1 MTIKMIAAGLLFLTS
16 IATGIWLS
24 KTGRPL
30 NAWLFNIH
38 KLISLASAI
47 FAFLAIYERAKFVTM
62 DARFIV
68 IVVALVIFFLIV
80 FATGAFL
87 SFEKPQPGFVLI
99 LHKFFPVLILIF
111 SIALGYFFKQKI

>member
-1 MTIKMIAAGLLFLTS
+1 MTIKIIAAGLLFLIS

-24 KTGRPL
+24 RNGKPL
-30 NAWLFNIH
+30 NPWIFNIH
-38 KLISLASAI
+38 KLISLATAI
-47 FAFLAIYERAKFVTM
+47 FASLAIYELVKTVAM
-62 DARFIV
+62 DARVIV

-87 SFEKPQPGFVLI
+87 SFEKPQPDFVLI

-111 SIALGYFFKQKI
+111 SIALGYLFKQKI

>member
-1 MTIKMIAAGLLFLTS
+1 MTIKMIAAGLLFLIS

-38 KLISLASAI
+38 KLISLATVILAG
-47 FAFLAIYERAKFVTM
+47 LAIYELSKTVAM
-62 DARFIV
+62 DVKVVVIIVSLV
-68 IVVALVIFFLIV
+68 IVFLIV
-80 FATGAFL
+80 FITGALL

-99 LHKFFPVLILIF
+99 LHKIFPVVILIF
-111 SIALGYFFKQKI
+111 SIALGYLFKQKI